1 MDRASA
7 DLRSAERAFA
17 TSGAAEKDAVAEKAA
32 AARAAA
38 HASMAFE
45 AATQFFEQA
54 TLADKNA
61 QAAVDAAERSLG
73 ITHDFGI

>member
-1 MDRASA
+1 
-7 DLRSAERAFA
+7 
-17 TSGAAEKDAVAEKAA
+17 
-32 AARAAA
+32 
-38 HASMAFE
+38 MAFE